1 MEFKNLDELKAQ
13 ISKYRPL
20 DQDQL
25 KALEKEIRVEH
36 VWSSNAIEGSKI
48 SKFETEAIIRV
59 PAKLDSQF
67 LVDDPAD

>member
-48 SKFETEAIIRV
+48 SKFETEAI
-59 PAKLDSQF
+59 
-67 LVDDPAD
+67 